1 MATYYLSFD
10 PPTSVNKMYAP
21 KRYGGI
27 RLTDVARNWK
37 LYAELTAQSQW
48 EGKSP
53 LNGRLCVTYRFFGT
67 TMDWDNP
74 CKILG
79 DSMNKIVYFDDSQIV
94 EAHIYLY
101 REEKDDPRVDVEI
114 QTIG

>member
-1 MATYYLSFD
+1 MGTFYLSFD

-21 KRYGGI
+21 KRSGGF
-27 RLTDVARNWK
+27 RLTNEARNWK
-37 LYAELTAQSQW
+37 LYATLTAQSQW

-53 LNGRLCVTYRFFGT
+53 LFGRICVTYRFFGVG
-67 TMDWDNP
+67 MDWDNP

-79 DSMNKIVYFDDSQIV
+79 DSMNKIVYHDDSQIV
-94 EAHIYLY
+94 EAHIYMY
-101 REEKDDPRVDVEI
+101 REEKADPRVDVEI